1 MVIANGVLC
10 DIHGQR
16 RVDIRLKDGVIVELG
31 EHLECD
37 EIIDASGCYVV
48 SSLVDTNVRLKD
60 LKLNGKNLESLS
72 REALRGGVGYALLS
86 GDSNPSVDN
95 EITLEFVQK
104 HKNIH
109 NGTHLGCVVDALD
122 GAGRLSD
129 ISILLKG
136 GAQGLYTK
144 TISDYNLIIRM
155 AQYLQNTSKP
165 LFYRAQEASLFES
178 GVMSDGMMAS
188 SLGLPGISPM
198 SEVVHVAS
206 MIEIAREYGITIVFQ
221 SIVEPR
227 CVELIAQARRDGV
240 NVWCEVSLHHLLK
253 SDEACSGFD
262 TDAKI
267 NPPLGNESKRQQLLE
282 ALDKG
287 NIHLLSALHQP
298 NSDVHK
304 DITFFDAYYGTTA
317 IGEYLPL
324 CYTYLIKSGLLDW
337 KTFVHLASRVPASL
351 IGKNAGEIVVGSQ
364 ADLVIFDPS
373 QEIAVAHHHSLYKN
387 ELLSGKVTI
396 AIQGNELTRF

>member
-1 MVIANGVLC
+1 
-10 DIHGQR
+10 
-16 RVDIRLKDGVIVELG
+16 
-31 EHLECD
+31 
-37 EIIDASGCYVV
+37 
-48 SSLVDTNVRLKD
+48 
-60 LKLNGKNLESLS
+60 
-72 REALRGGVGYALLS
+72 
-86 GDSNPSVDN
+86 
-95 EITLEFVQK
+95 
-104 HKNIH
+104 
-109 NGTHLGCVVDALD
+109 LD